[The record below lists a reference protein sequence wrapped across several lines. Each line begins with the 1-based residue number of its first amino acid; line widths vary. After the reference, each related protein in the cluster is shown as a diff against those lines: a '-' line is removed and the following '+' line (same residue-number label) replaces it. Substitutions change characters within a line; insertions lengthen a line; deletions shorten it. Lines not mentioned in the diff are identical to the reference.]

1 MIYNFSNFFF
11 DKIGAYL
18 NTNPNNKNIND
29 IVKEFSNSKKI
40 AIPNQVHSCVVK
52 DVEKEGVYSDVD
64 GLITSKKDLI
74 LTLKVA
80 DCVPIFLYDD
90 NRKNFGLIHSGWRGT
105 AGNIISN
112 GIQKMVDYKSNLN
125 DIMVLIGPSIQSC
138 CYEVDEDVASHFADN
153 TKLKKENN
161 KWMLNLQKQIN
172 NDLLD
177 LSLNKKNIKLS
188 DVCTHDTDECHSF
201 RRDGTS
207 AGRMIAVMG
216 MIN

>member
-64 GLITSKKDLI
+64 GLVTSKKDLI

-138 CYEVDEDVASHFADN
+138 CYEVDEDVASHFSDN

-188 DVCTHDTDECHSF
+188 YVCTHDTDECHSF

>member
-74 LTLKVA
+74 LTL
-80 DCVPIFLYDD
+80 
-90 NRKNFGLIHSGWRGT
+90 
-105 AGNIISN
+105 
-112 GIQKMVDYKSNLN
+112 
-125 DIMVLIGPSIQSC
+125 
-138 CYEVDEDVASHFADN
+138 
-153 TKLKKENN
+153 
-161 KWMLNLQKQIN
+161 
-172 NDLLD
+172 
-177 LSLNKKNIKLS
+177 
-188 DVCTHDTDECHSF
+188 
-201 RRDGTS
+201 
-207 AGRMIAVMG
+207 
-216 MIN
+216 